1 MLGLNFGLGSSRK
14 IGVSVP
20 VPATLS
26 PFFWYDASDEASIV
40 QLSGSVSQWSDKSS
54 NGYNLTQAT
63 GTNQPAYGAR
73 FINGLKAVDFDGTND
88 TLLFPSGAHSIA
100 TGNNTFLM
108 VLSVDTTVK
117 ATQPLIGLVGGSDNG
132 YTIGM
137 DEYTGTV
144 IDFKQSGGVSPSQTT
159 PSGSA
164 FILGFR
170 RTGTLLEGIY
180 NGTVVGTT
188 NTAANQTLT
197 SLAISRNA
205 SSRQIDGLVGEIV
218 GCSQSLSNANIN
230 NLGNYLAS
238 KWGATWTGI

>member
-1 MLGLNFGLGSSRK
+1 MLGLNFGVTSTRK
-14 IGVSVP
+14 IGGQIP

-26 PFFWYDASDEASIV
+26 PLFWYDASDEATIV
-40 QLSGSVSQWSDKSS
+40 QLSGSVSQWNDKSS
-54 NGYNLTQAT
+54 SGYNLTQGT
-63 GTNQPAYGAR
+63 GANQPAYGAR
-73 FINGLKAVDFDGTND
+73 YINGLKAIDFDGTND
-88 TLLFPSGAHSIA
+88 TLLFPSGAYSIA

-108 VLSVDTTVK
+108 VLSVDTTTK

-132 YTIGM
+132 YTIGI

-144 IDFKQSGGVSPSQTT
+144 IDFKQSGSVSPAQTT

-180 NGTVVGTT
+180 NGTVVGTSSS
-188 NTAANQTLT
+188 AANQALT

-218 GCSQSLSNANIN
+218 GCNQSLSNVNIN